1 MKDID
6 YIIVELI
13 GLYERERAAAEL
25 DGDSIRGEEVD
36 LILESLDEVETRS
49 DLIAFLSAHQGRALR
64 PVEQVEALGR
74 FLKEGFRE
82 EELNGAGIY
91 LDNIP
96 AELREQWDKGIFINT
111 TPQRYHCS
119 VDFDG
124 HATFLGKWTIDVR
137 QAHVKALAGVHANVR
152 DALGYAYAP
161 SLKSSSVR
169 LPDTYYQK
177 IEVFNELYD
186 FSKLERQFQNEDV
199 SAIFDSIKEQVGLTE
214 SLALLDTSA
223 TPVLKRG
230 DQVIASDNQF
240 VLVRNEFERHYYF
253 FQKRSEAEVVQAI
266 NACQHHCVINDDL
279 HKLKAALVR
288 DEFLKQPDE
297 RIVLGTN
304 QNGEVVSLKFDMD
317 KFAFRPEN
325 LYEKG
330 KFGRWTAFS
339 NPIPLCIGYTLNAQL
354 DSIKC
359 HFEDCLKTGQKL
371 GQTKQTGLKR

>member
-25 DGDSIRGEEVD
+25 DRDSIRGGEVD
-36 LILESLDEVETRS
+36 IILKYLDEVETRS
-49 DLIAFLSAHQGRALR
+49 DLLAFLSAHLGRALR

-91 LDNIP
+91 LDKLP

-137 QAHVKALAGVHANVR
+137 QARVKALAGAHANVR
-152 DALGYAYAP
+152 DALGDAYAP
-161 SLKSSSVR
+161 TLKSSSVR

-177 IEVFNELYD
+177 IEAFNKLFD
-186 FSKLERQFQNEDV
+186 FSKLERRVQNGDV
-199 SAIFDSIKEQVGLTE
+199 SALIDSIKEQVGLTE
-214 SLALLDTSA
+214 SLALLNTTV

-240 VLVRNEFERHYYF
+240 VLVRNEFERQYYF
-253 FQKRSEAEVVQAI
+253 FQKRSEAEVVKAI

-297 RIVLGTN
+297 RMVIGTN
-304 QNGEVVSLKFDMD
+304 QMGEVASLKFDMD

-330 KFGRWTAFS
+330 KFGRWIAFS
-339 NPIPLCIGYTLNAQL
+339 NPIPLSTDYTLNAQL

-359 HFEDCLKTGQKL
+359 HFEDCLKAGQKL
-371 GQTKQTGLKR
+371 GQTKQTGMKL